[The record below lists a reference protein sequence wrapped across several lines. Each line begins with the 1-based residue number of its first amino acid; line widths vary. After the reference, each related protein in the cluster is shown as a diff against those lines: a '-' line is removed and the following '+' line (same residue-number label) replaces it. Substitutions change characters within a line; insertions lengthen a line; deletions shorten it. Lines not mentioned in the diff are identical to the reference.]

1 MGYYIE
7 LEGRVLE
14 AIRRANLINYKPL
27 HLFQIKLVPFKL
39 LERASKINLQDKFCN
54 ISLQNPWFCLD
65 KKYVYRKFT
74 TGWKKFRVSFSDTY
88 IDNSKRNRKIVS
100 DAYNLCP
107 KPKSKIFSDLCEKHY
122 VAIRGY
128 ISGKNKIPLSTF
140 LKSCHLLGFEP
151 WKELDGCKFYSG
163 SSDRSRFIV
172 FKDKISPELY
182 ILLNWLILEGNL
194 DISRPTISI
203 YQNVGEHLCF
213 KKLIKLFNEVFEVS
227 PQFIKLQKFKTRPNI
242 SSLVVSSAPLRQ
254 LLNLRYNIAL
264 GYKSREIKPN
274 PFFNFDRENI
284 LKILASEIET
294 EGSFARHKK
303 SKIIHCDVSFSTYS
317 KDYSLSV
324 FDEFKR
330 LGYPVNFRTSRRNR
344 FGVCEE
350 EQRVTFWGVFEIQK
364 FAFEIMP
371 YFCHIG
377 KIINLLEVL
386 KQGDFLKITRVDSN
400 EDIKT
405 LIQRAKNK
413 CGSFKLLT
421 QGLNADGLQISHKAV
436 EAWIHQSN
444 NVSVY
449 AILKMC
455 EVVGEKNYFNYLP
468 KELAFSLW
476 IQGFVSRKNAEDIR
490 GIENAYKH
498 VEDLIKYVGDRDR
511 LVP

>member
-1 MGYYIE
+1 M
-7 LEGRVLE
+7 
-14 AIRRANLINYKPL
+14 ANYKTL
-27 HLFQIKLVPFKL
+27 HLSQIKLVPFQL
-39 LERASKINLQDKFCN
+39 LEKASKINLQDKFCN

-65 KKYVYRKFT
+65 GRYVYRKFT

-88 IDNSKRNRKIVS
+88 IDNSKKSRKIIS
-100 DAYNLCP
+100 DAYNSCP
-107 KPKSKIFSDLCEKHY
+107 KPKSKIFSDLCGKHY

-140 LKSCHLLGFEP
+140 LKSCYLLGLEP
-151 WKELDGCKFYSG
+151 WKELDCCKLYSG

-172 FKDKISPELY
+172 FKDKISPDLY

-203 YQNVGEHLCF
+203 YQNAREYLCF
-213 KKLIKLFNEVFEVS
+213 KKLIKLFNDIFEVS

-274 PFFNFDRENI
+274 PVFNFDREDI

-303 SKIIHCDVSFSTYS
+303 YNITHCDISFSTYS
-317 KDYSLSV
+317 EDYSLSV
-324 FDEFKR
+324 FNKIKK
-330 LGYPVNFRTSRRNR
+330 LGYPVSFRASKRERCGIR
-344 FGVCEE
+344 EVEY
-350 EQRVTFWGVFEIQK
+350 RVSFWGVFEIQK

-371 YFCHIG
+371 YFHHLN
-377 KIINLLEVL
+377 KIKNLVEVI
-386 KQGDFLKITRVDSN
+386 KQKDFLKITRINFN
-400 EDIKT
+400 ENIKE
-405 LIQRAKNK
+405 LIYKAKEK

-421 QGLNADGLQISHKAV
+421 KKLNEEDLQISYKGV

-444 NVSVY
+444 RASVY

-455 EVVGEKNYFNYLP
+455 SIIKERNYFDYLP

-476 IQGFVSRKNAEDIR
+476 LQGFISRKTAENLR
-490 GIENAYKH
+490 EIENAYEH
-498 VEDLIKYVGDRDR
+498 IDSLIKS
-511 LVP
+511 